1 MTLSRLVILSGMVP
15 GLAISAPAQEA
26 PQPVAAG
33 VNATNSAFVQDWN
46 KHNPAAIA
54 GTFTPN
60 ALFVAPPG
68 SFFGREGVQQYYDK
82 LFATVHPASNF
93 THDIDRVEMLSNEL
107 AMVTGHW
114 NLADPPAKGFWS
126 AVYEHQGT
134 AWPMR
139 AHTYNISPPAPAAQT
154 SSKP

>member
-1 MTLSRLVILSGMVP
+1 MTLSRLVILSGMIS

-26 PQPVAAG
+26 PQSVVTG
-33 VNATNSAFVQDWN
+33 VDATNSRFVQDWN
-46 KHNPAAIA
+46 KHDPAAIA

-68 SFFGREGVQQYYDK
+68 SFVGRQGVQQYYDK

-114 NLADPPAKGFWS
+114 HLADPPAKGFWS

-139 AHTYNISPPAPAAQT
+139 AHTYNIAPPASATQT
-154 SSKP
+154 TSKP

>member
-1 MTLSRLVILSGMVP
+1 MTLSRLVILSGMISA
-15 GLAISAPAQEA
+15 LAISAPAQEA
-26 PQPVAAG
+26 PQSVVTG
-33 VNATNSAFVQDWN
+33 VNATNSTFVQVWN
-46 KHNPAAIA
+46 KHDPAAIA

-68 SFFGREGVQQYYDK
+68 SFVGRQGVQQYFDK
-82 LFATVHPASNF
+82 LFATMHPASNF

-107 AMVTGHW
+107 AIVTGHW

-134 AWPMR
+134 AWPTR
-139 AHTYNISPPAPAAQT
+139 AHTYNVAPPAPATQT
-154 SSKP
+154 TSKP